1 VGETRVDLLHLL
13 EDLRDAYPGASEE
26 TILTEI
32 VANSLDSGAETIAI
46 ATDTARATLVIV
58 DDGAGMRRRE
68 LARYHDV
75 AASTKVR
82 GDGIGFAGV
91 GIKIGL
97 LLCKEV
103 LTETRLGKHHV
114 ATTWALASRHRAP
127 WRWVPPPG
135 LVTQRGTA
143 VRMTLDNPLSP
154 LLDPGFVETTLR
166 RHFHP
171 LLDPAF
177 GEILAAHYPRG
188 VHFVVNGTPVG
199 RPASAWSAEETAP
212 LAIRLA
218 RKRKPSAAGFMVRDR
233 MPLPEECQ
241 GVGVSTF
248 GKIIKRGWDWLGI
261 TPIAPER
268 VGGLIEIPALAPCLT
283 LNKADFIRAGS
294 RGATYLAFRKAIQEA
309 VSRQLATW
317 GDARDAS
324 GGARQRAAR
333 PMERDLAAILG
344 TLADRFPLLASLMDR
359 RAGGQR
365 NLPTSRP
372 AKEQAGGETSGPLF
386 TSAAPAEAPAGGET
400 ADSPPAGGDATE
412 LPSPA
417 AAAPPFS
424 SAGLSQSRARGPLRP
439 ARYGLGIRFEARPDD
454 PELARLLESTVWVN
468 EAHPAFRRAAAS
480 RSEGYH
486 LALAVAMALAPLAVE
501 PAREHAFVT
510 AFLSTWGSALERR
523 KRGGG
528 RPSGGRLT
536 PPATLA

>member
-1 VGETRVDLLHLL
+1 MGETRVDLLHLL
-13 EDLRDAYPGASEE
+13 EDLRDAYPGAIEE

-32 VANSLDSGAETIAI
+32 VANSLDSGAATIAI
-46 ATDTARATLVIV
+46 ATDPARPALTIV
-58 DDGAGMRRRE
+58 DDGIGMRRRE
-68 LARYHDV
+68 LARYHDI

-127 WRWVPPPG
+127 WRWMPPPG
-135 LVTQRGTA
+135 LVTERGTA

-188 VHFVVNGTPVG
+188 VRFLVNGNPVG
-199 RPASAWSAEETAP
+199 RPPSAWSAEETAS

-241 GVGVSTF
+241 GVSVSTF

-283 LNKADFIRAGS
+283 LNKADFIRAGA

-317 GDARDAS
+317 GDARDAG

-344 TLADRFPLLASLMDR
+344 SLADRFPLLASLVER

-365 NLPTSRP
+365 KLPAGRP
-372 AKEQAGGETSGPLF
+372 ATERTGGETSGPLF
-386 TSAAPAEAPAGGET
+386 APAAPAEPPGEGET
-400 ADSPPAGGDATE
+400 ADSSPAGGDATE
-412 LPSPA
+412 VRSPA
-417 AAAPPFS
+417 AGTPPFS
-424 SAGLSQSRARGPLRP
+424 SAGLAQSQARGPLRP
-439 ARYGLGIRFEARPDD
+439 ARYGLGIQFEARPDD
-454 PELARLLESTVWVN
+454 PELAHLLESTVWVN
-468 EAHPAFRRAAAS
+468 EAHPACRRAAAS

-510 AFLSTWGSALERR
+510 AFLSSWGSALDRR
-523 KRGGG
+523 KRRGG
-528 RPSGGRLT
+528 RPST
-536 PPATLA
+536 TKA